1 MKNRDIKSTLVLGS
15 GPDALDARNFQRD
28 SFENI
33 VAINNAWRVRGDWD
47 YLIHPD
53 DFPADRMPAHEP
65 RAEQTIVTSAD
76 YVPLQ
81 NQFGG
86 FIYAGGTMAFTAG
99 YWALAALKPKIL
111 SFFGCDMTYSK
122 PQTHFYG
129 QGTADPLRVD
139 ISLQSLEAKSARL
152 MILAAL
158 EGTLCVNLTN
168 SDETRL
174 VFPKVSTSDVA
185 NWTKGDF
192 DQALQNLIASLD
204 FDAVDAAL
212 ATEKRLG
219 YFVESGK
226 YWEQQEKFDAAK
238 LRDIDALWLDA
249 AGLNQP
255 IAYPSAHTNSALR
268 TAAAS

>member
-1 MKNRDIKSTLVLGS
+1 MKTWNIKSTLILGS
-15 GPDALDARNFQRD
+15 GPDALNARGFSRD
-28 SFENI
+28 GFENI
-33 VAINNAWRVRGDWD
+33 VSINNAWRVRGDWD

-53 DFPADRMPAHEP
+53 DFPADRRPENTGAD
-65 RAEQTIVTSAD
+65 QIIITSTD

-81 NQFGG
+81 NQLGG

-122 PQTHFYG
+122 QQTHFYG
-129 QGTADPLRVD
+129 QGTADPLRAD

-158 EGTLCVNLTN
+158 EGSLCVNLTN
-168 SDETRL
+168 SDESRL
-174 VFPKVSTSDVA
+174 VFPKNSASDLA
-185 NWTKGDF
+185 HWTKD
-192 DQALQNLIASLD
+192 DLNQALQNLIVSLD
-204 FDAVDAAL
+204 FEAVDTAL
-212 ATEKRLG
+212 TTEKRLG

-238 LRDIDALWLDA
+238 LREIDALWLAA
-249 AGLNQP
+249 AGLNQST
-255 IAYPSAHTNSALR
+255 AYLSAHTNSALK
-268 TAAAS
+268 TAVAS